1 MDAPMPVPL
10 DQAHQVQLY
19 IQQQVQQQVQAA
31 LQQLPAPVAAPQ
43 PQQAGQQARFGSRS
57 LPAPGTYSGATGGAL
72 EVYEREMKQ
81 RFEYYAVPDD
91 GSRVRDAQMFLRG
104 HALTWFS
111 NLAAAP
117 VTFAAYMT
125 ALRAMFEPLNSA
137 DTARHQLD
145 KLQQQPK
152 QSVHDYIAAFRM
164 LLARVPDMSEQD
176 RLHRFKAGLRKDLC
190 MEVMRQ
196 GAANLEAAVGI
207 AARYGTIGLVYGP
220 AGAATVD
227 SAAPMDLSNTELGE
241 SAPESVQG
249 DAVAQIQELRGQV
262 HTLLAAMR
270 DNRRPQGG
278 RPFNG
283 AGGRRLP
290 VVQGLTPEQVR
301 ACLDAGQCFVCR
313 STDHHSR
320 QCPKK
325 GTGSSSGPAAGSASS
340 SRGQG
345 KY

>member
-1 MDAPMPVPL
+1 
-10 DQAHQVQLY
+10 VQLY

-207 AARYGTIGLVYGP
+207 AARYGTIGQVYGP

-262 HTLLAAMR
+262 GEPGESVAAEEHLR
-270 DNRRPQGG
+270 IAHSRAVVRHRVVLEALFHLPLVHLQGAPCCT
-278 RPFNG
+278 R
-283 AGGRRLP
+283 
-290 VVQGLTPEQVR
+290 VR
-301 ACLDAGQCFVCR
+301 ARGGQR
-313 STDHHSR
+313 SRAEASLLSR
-320 QCPKK
+320 
-325 GTGSSSGPAAGSASS
+325 
-340 SRGQG
+340 RW
-345 KY
+345 

>member
-1 MDAPMPVPL
+1 MDAPQPVPIGAE
-10 DQAHQVQLY
+10 QQIQLF
-19 IQQQVQQQVQAA
+19 IQQQVHAQVQAA
-31 LQQLPAPVAAPQ
+31 MQQLPAPVAAPQ
-43 PQQAGQQARFGSRS
+43 LPPAAQQARFSARS

-104 HALTWFS
+104 NALTWFS
-111 NLAAAP
+111 NLPAAP

-207 AARYGTIGLVYGP
+207 AARYGTIGQVYGP
-220 AGAATVD
+220 AGVAAAD
-227 SAAPMDLSNTELGE
+227 SAAPMDLSNTEVGE
-241 SAPESVQG
+241 SSSSMAPSEP
-249 DAVAQIQELRGQV
+249 AVEIQALRDQV
-262 HTLLAAMR
+262 SSLLAAMR
-270 DNRRPQGG
+270 DVRRPQTG
-278 RPFNG
+278 RP
-283 AGGRRLP
+283 AQRRLP
-290 VVQGLTPEQVR
+290 VVQGLTPDQVR
-301 ACLDAGQCFVCR
+301 ACLDAGQCFVCKG
-313 STDHHSR
+313 TGHQSR
-320 QCPKK
+320 QCPARAA
-325 GTGSSSGPAAGSASS
+325 GSSSGPASGSS
-340 SRGQG
+340 SGYRGQG